1 MSSRPLVPDAV
12 ARLRPYEPGRTEQ
25 EIRSAYGLSKV
36 IKLASNESSQ
46 GPSPGVKTAVQNSL
60 GNVHRYPSAG
70 QSKLRTVLAKHFRVK
85 PENLV
90 LGSGSESIM
99 ACIIRA
105 FLLDDDEAI
114 TSDYTFIGFN
124 VLIASRGVLTHRV
137 PMTPDFR
144 FDLQGIADRI
154 NDRTKI
160 IYVANPN
167 NPTGTYVTTDE
178 FTRFM
183 ERVPKHVLV
192 IWDEAYFEYAQDR
205 TDLPDSMRYRLDNV
219 ITLRTFSKAYG
230 MAGFRLGY
238 GLAHEH
244 LISHI
249 RKVRLPFEPSVIA
262 LAAGVAALEDQEHAQ
277 RTLAINRTEKVR
289 VMEGLLE
296 LGFEPLP
303 SAGNFLMV
311 PCQDADSMED
321 LVEQLL
327 RKGVIVRGLKAFDL
341 PAAFR
346 VTIGTPEE
354 NGVFLSH
361 LTEIIRGGNG
371 LGS

>member
-1 MSSRPLVPDAV
+1 MTRRPLVPDAV

-25 EIRSAYGLSKV
+25 EIREAYGLSQV
-36 IKLASNESSQ
+36 IKLASNESAL
-46 GPSPGVKTAVQNSL
+46 GPSPAVEAAVQNSL
-60 GNVHRYPSAG
+60 KNVHRYPSAG
-70 QSKLRTVLAKHFRVK
+70 QSKLRAMLAEHFRVK

-114 TSDYTFIGFN
+114 TSDNTFIGFN

-137 PMTPDFR
+137 PMTPDYR

-154 NDRTKI
+154 NERTKI

-167 NPTGTYVTTDE
+167 NPTGTYITANE

-183 ERVPKHVLV
+183 ERVPEHVLV
-192 IWDEAYFEYAQDR
+192 IWDEAYFEYAQDLP
-205 TDLPDSMRYRLDNV
+205 DLPDSMRYRLDNV

-238 GLAHEH
+238 GLAHEN
-244 LISHI
+244 LIRHI
-249 RKVRLPFEPSVIA
+249 RKVRLPFEPSVLA
-262 LAAGVAALEDQEHAQ
+262 LEGGVAALEDQEHM
-277 RTLAINRTEKVR
+277 RRGLAMNQTEKVR
-289 VMEGLLE
+289 VMQGLRE
-296 LGFEPLP
+296 LGFEPVR

-311 PCQDADSMED
+311 PCDTANAME
-321 LVEQLL
+321 LLLEQMVQ
-327 RKGVIVRGLKAFDL
+327 RGIIVRGLKAFGL
-341 PAAFR
+341 PNAFR
-346 VTIGTPEE
+346 VTIGTPNE
-354 NGVFLSH
+354 NTAFLNTLSEV
-361 LTEIIRGGNG
+361 LSTTDG